1 MSFERW
7 MQDVDLRVLRALG
20 IGVAD
25 LPDRNFWDAWDADV
39 TAAEM
44 AAILIL
50 DPFHD
55 NLGEW

>member
-7 MQDVDLRVLRALG
+7 MEDVDARVTRALG

-25 LPDRNFWDAWDADV
+25 LPDRNYWDAHASGV

-44 AAILIL
+44 ARIIVS

-55 NLGEW
+55 DLGGW